1 MLDWIS
7 IDSVQVVALA
17 TALCSYGAYCSLTC
31 YASNWIKHNEMFC
44 RRTTIAAIVNINI
57 TKRWILKNVWI
68 KFMFLSNLF
77 MSIVY
82 FFFLFT
88 LFFVHSSNSE
98 WFIVC
103 WASVLVERERKKN
116 NAVAGFEGWHS
127 DIHNKFV
134 FLTIIFFHSAES
146 SILLCTVVNG
156 GTLLCVLISKPLLI
170 EHEHILCL
178 IRLCWPEIGLIST
191 SHRQLCS
198 MRGNCIPTQQLIGA
212 LTENI

>member
-44 RRTTIAAIVNINI
+44 RWTTIAAIVNINI

-103 WASVLVERERKKN
+103 WASVLVEREKKTMPWL
-116 NAVAGFEGWHS
+116 GLRG
-127 DIHNKFV
+127 DIATF
-134 FLTIIFFHSAES
+134 IINLFFSQLFS
-146 SILLCTVVNG
+146 S
-156 GTLLCVLISKPLLI
+156 TLQSRRFFCVQS
-170 EHEHILCL
+170 
-178 IRLCWPEIGLIST
+178 ST
-191 SHRQLCS
+191 AAPFSVY
-198 MRGNCIPTQQLIGA
+198 
-212 LTENI
+212 

>member
-1 MLDWIS
+1 MYESNLCFFLICLCRS
-7 IDSVQVVALA
+7 FIFFSLHFI
-17 TALCSYGAYCSLTC
+17 LCSFFEFRMVYCLLGFR
-31 YASNWIKHNEMFC
+31 AG
-44 RRTTIAAIVNINI
+44 
-57 TKRWILKNVWI
+57 
-68 KFMFLSNLF
+68 
-77 MSIVY
+77 
-82 FFFLFT
+82 
-88 LFFVHSSNSE
+88 
-98 WFIVC
+98 
-103 WASVLVERERKKN
+103 RERKKN